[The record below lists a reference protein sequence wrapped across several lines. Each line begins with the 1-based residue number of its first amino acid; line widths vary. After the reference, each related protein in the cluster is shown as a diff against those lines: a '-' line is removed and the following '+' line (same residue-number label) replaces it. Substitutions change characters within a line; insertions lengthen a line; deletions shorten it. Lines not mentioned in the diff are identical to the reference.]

1 MDEYIYALLDLVVF
15 LILSLLLMALLVA
28 WGIIICYVATE
39 IKAVY
44 NHYKENK
51 HDTPDSAEAPRED
64 GR

>member
-28 WGIIICYVATE
+28 WGIIICYVGTE
-39 IKAVY
+39 IKAIY
-44 NHYKENK
+44 NHYKEK
-51 HDTPDSAEAPRED
+51 HVTPNSAEATRED